1 MDPLE
6 GKHLYNLVKENPG
19 YVRTCEVDDWLDN
32 DYVDRV
38 DVDTTAPTKREE
50 KKKKEKK
57 RVDGR
62 QSSER
67 CSRLCSQF

>member
-1 MDPLE
+1 VDPLE

-32 DYVDRV
+32 DNVDRV

-50 KKKKEKK
+50 KTTTRK
-57 RVDGR
+57 
-62 QSSER
+62 S
-67 CSRLCSQF
+67 